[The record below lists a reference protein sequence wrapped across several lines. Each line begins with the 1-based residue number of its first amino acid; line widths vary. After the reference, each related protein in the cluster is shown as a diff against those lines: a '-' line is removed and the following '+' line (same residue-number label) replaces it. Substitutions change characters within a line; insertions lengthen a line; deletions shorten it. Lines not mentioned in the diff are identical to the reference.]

1 VAISRNIVELS
12 FYRIHSEGSLKLL
25 INKRKALVVA
35 GYKKLDRQRP
45 YRSLPSL
52 EVPSFLPSFLPGSSA
67 DRGDEE
73 GEKQSNFLANNQ
85 VETRSFF
92 GQKDEEEE
100 GKTIRI
106 FSMMMRLR
114 Q

>member
-1 VAISRNIVELS
+1 LPATRNWTARDLIVLFQAS
-12 FYRIHSEGSLKLL
+12 K
-25 INKRKALVVA
+25 
-35 GYKKLDRQRP
+35 
-45 YRSLPSL
+45 
-52 EVPSFLPSFLPGSSA
+52 FLPSFLEA
-67 DRGDEE
+67 VQTE
-73 GEKQSNFLANNQ
+73 GMRRAGKQSNFLANNQ

-106 FSMMMRLR
+106 FSMMMGLR

>member
-1 VAISRNIVELS
+1 LPATRNWTARDLIVLFQAS
-12 FYRIHSEGSLKLL
+12 K
-25 INKRKALVVA
+25 
-35 GYKKLDRQRP
+35 
-45 YRSLPSL
+45 
-52 EVPSFLPSFLPGSSA
+52 FLPSFLPGSSA

-106 FSMMMRLR
+106 FSMMMGLR